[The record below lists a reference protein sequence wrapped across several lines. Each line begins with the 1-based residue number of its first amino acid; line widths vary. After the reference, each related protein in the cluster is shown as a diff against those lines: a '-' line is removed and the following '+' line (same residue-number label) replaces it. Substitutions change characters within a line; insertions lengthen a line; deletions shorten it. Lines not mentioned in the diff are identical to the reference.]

1 MSTIKAV
8 ILDLDGTLLDT
19 APDLG
24 AALNIQLAKHN
35 YPDVPFEQIRPLAS
49 HGSKALVKLG
59 FNIDEQHPDF
69 ASLRQEYL
77 NIYSEHSCNLT
88 TLFPGM
94 TDVLAYLQNKQIPW
108 GIVTNK
114 PGWLTMP
121 ILKKLALIDKTNCVV
136 CGDTLSVTK
145 PDPAPLLYAC
155 ELLHC
160 KPSECI
166 YIGDAEFDIVAGH
179 RAGIKTILAG
189 YGYIT
194 EKDKIHEWQTDAIIN
209 SPTEILNYLNNE

>member
-1 MSTIKAV
+1 MSAIKAV
-8 ILDLDGTLLDT
+8 IFDLDGTLLDT

-35 YPDVPFEQIRPLAS
+35 YPDVSFEQIRPIAS

-59 FNIDEQHPDF
+59 FKIDEQHPDF
-69 ASLRQEYL
+69 AERRQEYL

-94 TDVLAYLQNKQIPW
+94 AEVLIYLQNIQIPW

-121 ILKKLALIDKTNCVV
+121 ILKKLEMIAKPGCVV
-136 CGDTLSVTK
+136 CGDTLTTTK

-155 ELLHC
+155 NLLNC
-160 KPSECI
+160 APAECI
-166 YIGDAEFDIVAGH
+166 YIGDAEFDIVAGR
-179 RAGIKTILAG
+179 RAGIRTLLAG
-189 YGYIT
+189 YGYIS
-194 EKDKIHEWQTDAIIN
+194 ERDQINDWQVEQIIN
-209 SPTEILNYLNNE
+209 SPLEILDYLK